1 MNRKLQILG
10 ISLIVLVGVL
20 FVGTMTVK
28 ADVRIPLLAQ
38 VVNPDTSIGLTGS
51 ISRLNV
57 GAIVAAGLVA
67 LILELAL
74 NLLGIGL
81 GANTINPKYGED
93 SATPQELGTGAIGW
107 VIVSTLASLFV
118 GGWLAGRFAGIPDS
132 LDGLLHGLVTWALV
146 TLVSVAFL
154 TTTAG
159 RILSGTTA
167 LISQGLALAGATV
180 GGVARGAAGIAQ
192 AAVQGAGN
200 LAQGTGDVLQNA
212 TQGAANAVQDAVS
225 SRPEVAEA
233 LRQRDQLLQNIINE
247 GRQMLQHAGVDEK
260 VVRQTAQNAAQD
272 VQNAARTAVQNP
284 AQAEQVFSDTLG
296 RILNRTQAVTD
307 NVDRDAVLGMLAE
320 GGNMSQEQAEQTLR
334 RWEDTFNKARYQV
347 EQTAQE
353 TQRKAE
359 DLRRQAEQ
367 KAEELRMQADR
378 TAREVADATA
388 KAISRIALAAFGA
401 MLLGAIAASAGGALG
416 APKISLNPTVN
427 PIIVP
432 VLPTAGTAI
441 PTP

>member
-1 MNRKLQILG
+1 MNRKLQIFSIALIAL
-10 ISLIVLVGVL
+10 ISVL
-20 FVGTMTVK
+20 FIGMISVK
-28 ADVRIPLLAQ
+28 ANVHTPLLTQ
-38 VVNPDTSIGLTGS
+38 VINPATDIGLTGS

-67 LILELAL
+67 LIIELAL

-93 SATPQELGTGAIGW
+93 SATPQQLGGSAIVW
-107 VIVSTLASLFV
+107 VAISTLISLFV
-118 GGWLAGRFAGIPDS
+118 GGWLAGRFAGIPND

-167 LISQGLALAGATV
+167 LIGQGLALAGATV
-180 GGVARGAAGIAQ
+180 GGVARGAAGVAQ

-200 LAQGTGDVLQNA
+200 LAQGTENALQNA
-212 TQGAANAVQDAVS
+212 TQGAANAVQDAINA
-225 SRPEVAEA
+225 RPEVADA
-233 LRQRDQLLQNIINE
+233 LRQRDQLLQNIVAE
-247 GRQMLQHAGVDEK
+247 GRQMLQQVGVDGNA
-260 VVRQTAQNAAQD
+260 VRQNAQGAAQE

-296 RILNRTQAVTD
+296 RILNRTQAVAD
-307 NVDRDAVLGMLAE
+307 NVDRDDVLGILAE
-320 GGNMSQEQAEQTLR
+320 RGNMSREQAEQTLR
-334 RWEDTFNKARYQV
+334 RWEDTFNKARTQA
-347 EQTAQE
+347 EQTVQDA
-353 TQRKAE
+353 QRKGE
-359 DLRRQAEQ
+359 ELKRQAEQ

-388 KAISRIALAAFGA
+388 KAISRIALVAFGA

-427 PIIVP
+427 PIIAP
-432 VLPTAGTAI
+432 AI
-441 PTP
+441 PTVATSIPTP